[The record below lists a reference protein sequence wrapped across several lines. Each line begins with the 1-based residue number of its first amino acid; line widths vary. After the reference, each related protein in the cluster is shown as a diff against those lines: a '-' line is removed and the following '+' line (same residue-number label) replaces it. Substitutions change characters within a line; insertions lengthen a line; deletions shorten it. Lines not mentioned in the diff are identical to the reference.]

1 MPNTK
6 IEMMTPIWKSTK
18 TTNTDMLFTAQE
30 VAKILKVN
38 VDYVHKLRKSGILP
52 FMKMGQFKC
61 RRIALEKF
69 LEDYEGK
76 DITNPENVL
85 DLEEGNGHSYENKND

>member
-6 IEMMTPIWKSTK
+6 VLNIKMLKPEWKSSETI
-18 TTNTDMLFTAQE
+18 NNDMLYTANE

-52 FMKMGQFKC
+52 FLKIGQYKC
-61 RRIALEKF
+61 RRSSLEKF
-69 LEDYEGK
+69 LQDYEGK
-76 DITNPENVL
+76 DITNPEYVR
-85 DLEEGNGHSYENKND
+85 DLKEGNG

>member
-6 IEMMTPIWKSTK
+6 VLNIKMLKPQWKSSETI
-18 TTNTDMLFTAQE
+18 NSDMLYTANE

-52 FMKMGQFKC
+52 FLKIGQYKC
-61 RRIALEKF
+61 RRSSLEKF
-69 LEDYEGK
+69 LQDYEGK
-76 DITNPENVL
+76 DITNPEYVR
-85 DLEEGNGHSYENKND
+85 DLKEGNG

>member
-6 IEMMTPIWKSTK
+6 IKMMTPMWKSTN
-18 TTNTDMLFTAQE
+18 TTNTDMLYTAQE

-52 FMKMGQFKC
+52 FIKMGQYKC
-61 RRIALEKF
+61 RRSSLEKF
-69 LEDYEGK
+69 LQDYEGK
-76 DITNPENVL
+76 DVTHPEKIL
-85 DLEEGNGHSYENKND
+85 DLEEGNG

>member
-6 IEMMTPIWKSTK
+6 VLNIKMLKPQWKSSETI
-18 TTNTDMLFTAQE
+18 NSDMLYTANE

-52 FMKMGQFKC
+52 FFFFVQYKC
-61 RRIALEKF
+61 RRSSLEKF
-69 LEDYEGK
+69 LQDYEGK
-76 DITNPENVL
+76 DITNPEYVR
-85 DLEEGNGHSYENKND
+85 DLKEGNG

>member
-1 MPNTK
+1 M
-6 IEMMTPIWKSTK
+6 S
-18 TTNTDMLFTAQE
+18 NTDMLYTAQE

-61 RRIALEKF
+61 LRSSLEKF
-69 LEDYEGK
+69 LHDYEGK
-76 DITNPENVL
+76 DVTNPDNIH
-85 DLEEGNGHSYENKND
+85 DLEEGND